1 MQITLNKYYSLKSN
15 AFPLD
20 YLKSLEDLI
29 LSCPYL
35 AENYTNDNFA
45 GTKEFSLVFKR
56 SGIREVERNFPSLEP
71 YLRIALNSECNAF
84 NLNALVIKEKSC
96 VKPHVDS
103 ILNKDSKAIT
113 IATIVSIL
121 YVKVPPDLQG
131 GELVFY
137 KHGHQVCKI
146 QPETNTL
153 LYFRGDLIHSV
164 NEVKTSQ
171 ARISLVCDQYKLS
184 ETHLQQIPNFEINLG
199 LSVS

>member
-1 MQITLNKYYSLKSN
+1 MQINLNKYYSLKSKV
-15 AFPLD
+15 FPLD
-20 YLKSLEDLI
+20 YLKSLENLI

-35 AENYTNDNFA
+35 DENYTNDNFA
-45 GTKEFSLVFKR
+45 GTKEFALTFKR
-56 SGIREVERNFPSLEP
+56 SGIGEVERNFPSLEP

-84 NLNALVIKEKSC
+84 NLNALVIKGGSC

-103 ILNKDSKAIT
+103 IINKDSKAIT
-113 IATIVSIL
+113 IATIVSVL

-137 KHGHQVCKI
+137 KHGHQVGKI
-146 QPETNTL
+146 QPEANTL

-164 NEVKTSQ
+164 NEVKSSQ
-171 ARISLVCDQYKLS
+171 VRISMVCDQYKLS
-184 ETHLQQIPNFEINLG
+184 ESHLQGIPDFEIISG